1 MFSKLGVN
9 RVRQLI
15 LKRYTHQTSQTS
27 QTNVLTPT
35 FSVDQI
41 RDLPYVDHVDLVW
54 KQLLPYKVKINKRKT
69 PILFLHGLFG
79 SILSF
84 NSIGRLLS
92 AVVKHPV
99 YAVDLRNHGDSP
111 RALPHTY
118 TIMARDI
125 HNFIKQRKWDECIL
139 VGHSM
144 GAKVAMMVSLLYPS
158 LVSKLVVVDNTP
170 HSRPLNHQ
178 FYKDLLGMCEVEV
191 NGHQYK
197 TANKKT
203 VGKISQINRF
213 LTQYEE
219 DHKMRQILTGNLMT
233 CLKHFKNRKDINHE
247 KEVFKMP
254 VMNFYKYDI
263 LRTLGGWP
271 QLPQVQKF
279 DKPVYVMYGNQSEFV
294 APQFHKEFYRYFT
307 NVKFQDFDS
316 GHWVAMEQLRQFL
329 KKLAKFID
337 YDEYCKFK
345 PNKVRYVKW

>member
-1 MFSKLGVN
+1 M
-9 RVRQLI
+9 RQLI

-69 PILFLHGLFG
+69 PILFYMDYLDLYCP
-79 SILSF
+79 F

-118 TIMARDI
+118 TIMARDV

-178 FYKDLLGMCEVEV
+178 FYKDLLGMCEV
-191 NGHQYK
+191 GLM
-197 TANKKT
+197 A
-203 VGKISQINRF
+203 INIK
-213 LTQYEE
+213 LPT
-219 DHKMRQILTGNLMT
+219 
-233 CLKHFKNRKDINHE
+233 RK
-247 KEVFKMP
+247 
-254 VMNFYKYDI
+254 
-263 LRTLGGWP
+263 L
-271 QLPQVQKF
+271 
-279 DKPVYVMYGNQSEFV
+279 
-294 APQFHKEFYRYFT
+294 
-307 NVKFQDFDS
+307 
-316 GHWVAMEQLRQFL
+316 
-329 KKLAKFID
+329 
-337 YDEYCKFK
+337 
-345 PNKVRYVKW
+345 